1 MKLTISVD
9 DGCSD
14 DMRIAKL
21 CEKLGLDV
29 VFYWPVD
36 LTGLGM
42 MKGWESLSPSQEAY
56 IARNFEIGSHTITHR
71 YLTQISLDEAT
82 DEIFSSKEML
92 SNKYDQN
99 ITKFC
104 YPRGYFTDDLK
115 KIVRE
120 AGYESA
126 RTTVIGSISPPKDM
140 YEEPTSVHIGCPVR
154 PEYKGIGWYK
164 YAIDIWEK
172 AKTQDY
178 KGQETVFSIFCHSWE
193 ISRYNEWKDVEKFL
207 KIVARES

>member
-1 MKLTISVD
+1 MRIQISVD

-14 DMRIAKL
+14 DIRIAKL

-56 IARNFEIGSHTITHR
+56 IARNHEIGSHTITHR

-82 DEIFSSKEML
+82 DEIFASKEML

-104 YPRGYFTDDLK
+104 YPRGYANERLIT
-115 KIVRE
+115 IVKN
-120 AGYESA
+120 AGYEYA
-126 RTTVIGSISPPKDM
+126 RSTVIGHIG
-140 YEEPTSVHIGCPVR
+140 EPEDPLFASTAVHMGCPVR
-154 PEYKGIGWYK
+154 KEYEGTTW
-164 YAIDIWEK
+164 
-172 AKTQDY
+172 QDY
-178 KGQETVFSIFCHSWE
+178 GLRLFKEAKERNLDFEAWCHSWE
-193 ISRYNEWKDVEKFL
+193 VTKYNEWKNLEKFL
-207 KIVARES
+207 KEISK